1 MREVSKALSWVLDNV
16 ASYGGDSRRVTLMG
30 HSAGGHLAAMV
41 LWERLCNQREAAKI
55 ARDDAATG
63 DCRQPKNF
71 IGLSGVY
78 DIVEHREHERRRGV
92 ESMSCMAPA
101 MGGGSFLEVMSP
113 TRLLGKFLKEQQQ
126 QQSSRFSFLPKDE
139 REDDDTEEKD
149 YEWKHA
155 SKDASVVFP
164 RCTFFSSS
172 NDCVVPPDTSVSLHF
187 VLQQLGV
194 ESRVV
199 LFEHLQHH
207 DFVVVDG
214 KGAELESLSGEILT
228 ILATGA

>member
-1 MREVSKALSWVLDNV
+1 MVVDRVMRVEIGRTEPIVFVD
-16 ASYGGDSRRVTLMG
+16 RVMNLG
-30 HSAGGHLAAMV
+30 LIDAGGHLAAMV
-41 LWERLCNQREAAKI
+41 LWERLCNQRGA

-71 IGLSGVY
+71 IGMSGVY
-78 DIVEHREHERRRGV
+78 DIVEHLEHERRRGV

-101 MGGGSFLEVMSP
+101 MGGRSGLEVMSP

-126 QQSSRFSFLPKDE
+126 QTSRFSFLPKDE
-139 REDDDTEEKD
+139 REDDDIEEKD
-149 YEWKHA
+149 DEWKHA
-155 SKDASVVFP
+155 SKDARVVFP

-172 NDCVVPPDTSVSLHF
+172 NDSVVPPDTSFSLHF

-214 KGAELESLSGEILT
+214 KGAELESLSGEILR